1 MATADI
7 LIAALFNAAVL
18 FLVTAGL
25 QLIFGVQRIVNLTV
39 GSLYAFGAYFGA
51 STFEWF
57 AAHGGSPVLLLPVL
71 LVAGVV
77 AGQIGFVVERVLRT
91 VYARDESFQLLMTFA
106 FVLMFQDLLRYV
118 WGAQPRIL
126 SDLPSVYGRI
136 TIGEVSIPTY
146 NAAVIACAIVVAV
159 ALWWLIERTVLGHLV
174 RATAENAAMADAL
187 GADTKRINMLI
198 FVLGST
204 LGTVGGALVIP
215 TTAASLEM
223 PIALIVEAFAVV
235 VIGGLG
241 SIRGAVFGAV
251 IVGLMRALSL
261 TYFPEVEVMAIYLVV
276 VAVLLVRP
284 YGLFGRAWQ

>member
-1 MATADI
+1 
-7 LIAALFNAAVL
+7 
-18 FLVTAGL
+18 
-25 QLIFGVQRIVNLTV
+25 
-39 GSLYAFGAYFGA
+39 
-51 STFEWF
+51 
-57 AAHGGSPVLLLPVL
+57 
-71 LVAGVV
+71 
-77 AGQIGFVVERVLRT
+77 
-91 VYARDESFQLLMTFA
+91 MTFA

-136 TIGEVSIPTY
+136 TVGEVSIPTY

-223 PIALIVEAFAVV
+223 PIALIVETFAVV

-241 SIRGAVFGAV
+241 SIRGAFFGAV